1 MSQLMIFLDPCSAPS
16 RLALPALIGFCHSL
30 NVIAHWYPFR
40 APPERR
46 PPRENDADVR
56 QRHQRIRQEYRDHD
70 QARYAQWLSLS
81 LERPLSAQDR
91 DLIDYAILRTGT
103 TAECPHFLTALTERL
118 WGPDK
123 RAINAAELAELSG
136 ITDLATTFAEHGP
149 VHLAK
154 AQKEIEPLGIFDA
167 PACLVEGE
175 LFIGRQHLP
184 AIRHLLTQ
192 GDPFSPQ

>member
-1 MSQLMIFLDPCSAPS
+1 MSRLMIFLDPCSAPS
-16 RLALPALIGFCHSL
+16 RLALPALIELCHSQNL
-30 NVIAHWYPFR
+30 IAHWHPFR

-70 QARYAQWLSLS
+70 QARYAEWLGLSLQK
-81 LERPLSAQDR
+81 PLSAHDR

-103 TAECPHFLTALTERL
+103 TAGCPRFLTALTERL

-136 ITDLATTFAEHGP
+136 IADLATTFAEQGP
-149 VHLAK
+149 ALLAQ

-167 PACLVEGE
+167 PACLVAGE

-184 AIRHLLTQ
+184 AIRHILTR
-192 GDPFSPQ
+192 GSPFSSQ